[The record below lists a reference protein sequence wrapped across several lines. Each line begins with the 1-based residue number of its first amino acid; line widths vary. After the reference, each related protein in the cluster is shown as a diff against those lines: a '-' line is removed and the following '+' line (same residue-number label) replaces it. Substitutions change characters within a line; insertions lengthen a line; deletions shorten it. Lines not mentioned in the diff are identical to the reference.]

1 MLKLVVLL
9 NLLHFNWKAETEGVA
24 TVRKTIS
31 LSNISSDLFHA
42 VKLSSEQPSLFRLEC
57 LIHEREALTVISWRA
72 MLRWTLAC
80 HLTNWQL
87 TRRRV
92 ITTTIALTFSVD
104 LVNDL
109 LKHFKIIFRSEPVNI
124 CLGYNQTNDL
134 LFFSLLS
141 HCLYASEVADQ
152 EFVPNNYQEGNNVM
166 SINDNYFSNY
176 AGCQHSDQ
184 LWAHKK
190 SF

>member
-1 MLKLVVLL
+1 MLNLMVLL

-57 LIHEREALTVISWRA
+57 LIHAREALTVISWRA

-92 ITTTIALTFSVD
+92 ITTTIALTPTFSVD
-104 LVNDL
+104 LVNDS
-109 LKHFKIIFRSEPVNI
+109 LKHFEIIFRSEPVNI

-134 LFFSLLS
+134 LFFSL
-141 HCLYASEVADQ
+141 YASEVADQ
-152 EFVPNNYQEGNNVM
+152 DLSQTIIRRVIM
-166 SINDNYFSNY
+166 
-176 AGCQHSDQ
+176 
-184 LWAHKK
+184 
-190 SF
+190 